1 MVKGKP
7 LLLREILCGLLFGL
21 LIMPPPARAQL
32 FGGIVFDPKNYSLQI
47 AKKIDEAN
55 QFLQTLVYYQQ
66 LYTNAVNQLT
76 TLRGVL
82 QTVERELGKNLEIA
96 RLTNDIAGIIR
107 GSYQLRRQVENMVRY
122 QIASLQR
129 IDDRLKNGIL
139 DPERDLQDFEEYL
152 VYSMGRNSRQT
163 IQLAVRAARAD
174 AQLSKWMTEKTYL
187 EIALAEES
195 KKLKAY
201 QERLEV
207 EKNNPDPNVIQALN
221 ESIQKTEARIDMLK
235 KNLAELEE
243 KIQQRINALGLKLSE
258 MENFGYTIESTKA
271 AWRELKNTKAEIAST
286 FDATILE
293 MKTSP

>member
-1 MVKGKP
+1 MVNGKS
-7 LLLREILCGLLFGL
+7 LFREILCGLMLGL
-21 LIMPPPARAQL
+21 LIMPPPPARAQL
-32 FGGIVFDPKNYSLQI
+32 LGGVVFDPKNYALQV

-55 QFLQTLVYYQQ
+55 QFLQTVTYYQQ

-82 QTVERELGKNLEIA
+82 QTVERELSKNLEIA
-96 RLTNDIAGIIR
+96 RLTNDIAEIIR
-107 GSYQLRRQVENMVRY
+107 GSYQLRRQVENMVRH
-122 QIASLQR
+122 QVASLQR

-163 IQLAVRAARAD
+163 IQLAVHAAQAD
-174 AQLSKWMTEKTYL
+174 AQLSKWVTQTTYL

-201 QERLEV
+201 QERLDRES
-207 EKNNPDPNVIQALN
+207 NSPDPRVIQALN
-221 ESIQKTEARIDMLK
+221 ESIQKTEARIDTLK
-235 KNLAELEE
+235 TTIAELEE
-243 KIQQRINALGLKLSE
+243 KIQQRINALGLKLSD

-271 AWRELKNTKAEIAST
+271 AWRELKKAKSEISST

>member
-1 MVKGKP
+1 MVNGKS
-7 LLLREILCGLLFGL
+7 LFREILCGLMLGL
-21 LIMPPPARAQL
+21 LIMPPPPARAQL
-32 FGGIVFDPKNYSLQI
+32 LGGVVFDPKNYALQV

-55 QFLQTLVYYQQ
+55 QFLQTVTYYQQ

-82 QTVERELGKNLEIA
+82 QTVERELSKNLEIA
-96 RLTNDIAGIIR
+96 RLTNDIAEIIR

-122 QIASLQR
+122 QVASLQR

-163 IQLAVRAARAD
+163 IQLAVHAAQAD
-174 AQLSKWMTEKTYL
+174 AQLSKWVTQTTYL

-201 QERLEV
+201 QERLDRES
-207 EKNNPDPNVIQALN
+207 NSPDPRVIQALN
-221 ESIQKTEARIDMLK
+221 ESIQKTEARIDTLK
-235 KNLAELEE
+235 TTIAELEE
-243 KIQQRINALGLKLSE
+243 KIQQRINALGLKLSD
-258 MENFGYTIESTKA
+258 MENLIY
-271 AWRELKNTKAEIAST
+271 WL
-286 FDATILE
+286 
-293 MKTSP
+293 P